1 MIHCATHY
9 VKNHSFSDIQKLAD
23 SNMLFGNIIL
33 ENLDRMKVKKF
44 INLSTVWEDYNSVK
58 DDHPNLYSVYKK
70 SFSHLLNFYKKKF
83 NNTFFYN
90 IMLSDTFGAEDKRN
104 KLINTLKNNYRI
116 NKLTKIISKNLY
128 LNLLNVED
136 ISDALHL
143 IIRKNIKPNQYLLRN
158 DKDYRIKDIIE
169 LFNKSLKKKIN
180 VSWLSSKIIKQKIFP
195 YKRLNCWTPK
205 KSQLKDIVRIIEN

>member
-1 MIHCATHY
+1 
-9 VKNHSFSDIQKLAD
+9 
-23 SNMLFGNIIL
+23 
-33 ENLDRMKVKKF
+33 
-44 INLSTVWEDYNSVK
+44 
-58 DDHPNLYSVYKK
+58 
-70 SFSHLLNFYKKKF
+70 
-83 NNTFFYN
+83 
-90 IMLSDTFGAEDKRN
+90 MLSDTFGAEDKRN